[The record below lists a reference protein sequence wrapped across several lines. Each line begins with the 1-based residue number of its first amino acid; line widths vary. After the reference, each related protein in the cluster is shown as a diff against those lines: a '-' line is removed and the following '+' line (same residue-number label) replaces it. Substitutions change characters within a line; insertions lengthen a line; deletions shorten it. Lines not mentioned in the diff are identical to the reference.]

1 MNLTL
6 WSHLTSALALALL
19 AWRLPPQPA
28 LRRPFRIRAALL
40 MCVLW
45 SLLVAVQGGGLIAA
59 TAWLGVLIPL
69 AGVAHFGALLLLL
82 DSLANSAGSRG
93 LRRLSAGLVAVAAL
107 VAVVGVFYASALQ
120 LYSLLGLVLALV
132 GLVNAEQL
140 LRNAPPAAALAIRFC
155 VVGVGGQLTYELFLF
170 SQAQLLGGF
179 DAQSWALRGFV
190 YTALVPLLGIGLSRL
205 ARERPTLF
213 VSRQMVFYTT
223 AFLIVGVYLVLMAIG
238 GYYVR
243 VHGGS
248 WGESLRLLFFAGAIV
263 VLAMLVLS
271 PSLWRRWRV
280 FVAKHFYR
288 NKYDYRVEWLRFIDT
303 LSTHTDTDAQ
313 VASVRAIAQIL
324 ESPGGML
331 FMRGEGGGAFNLVA
345 NWSLYDSALQRD
357 LSVTAAHDLP
367 RFLADRQWVID
378 LREYRGDPDLYR
390 NIALPE
396 WLLDEAEGWRIVTPL
411 LELDH
416 LIGFLVLQ
424 APPEPFKMT
433 FEDRDLLRTVGRHVA
448 TLLAQQAA
456 DKKLA
461 ESQQFDAFNRFAA
474 FVMHDLKNS
483 VAQLQLL
490 ASNAARHRDNPA
502 FMDDA
507 IETISNSAAR
517 MTRLIEQLSSPDT
530 ARDMRAVDMAPLL
543 VAVMKRC
550 QSRPPGVIPAAAAVL
565 EPGSTMVTANA
576 ERLAAVLEHVI
587 RNAQEAAGTAGAVS
601 LQSTCEDNFV
611 TIAVSDNGPGMDAS
625 FIRDRLFRPFDSTKG
640 SKGMGIGAYQVR
652 DYVRQLGGTVEV
664 QSAPGAGTS
673 FLIRLPLCQPPNPA
687 S

>member
-6 WSHLTSALALALL
+6 WSHLVSALAFALL
-19 AWRLPPQPA
+19 AWRLPHQPA
-28 LRRPFRIRAALL
+28 LRRPMRIRIALL
-40 MCVLW
+40 VCLLW
-45 SLLVAVQGGGLIAA
+45 SLLVAMHGGGTIARS
-59 TAWLGVLIPL
+59 AWLGILIPL
-69 AGVAHFGALLLLL
+69 AGTAHFAALLLLL
-82 DSLANSAGSRG
+82 DTLGNSAGATW
-93 LRRLSAGLVAVAAL
+93 LRRVSAGLVAVAAL
-107 VAVVGVFYASALQ
+107 FAVAGLIYAPALQ
-120 LYSLLGLVLALV
+120 GYTLMGLLLALAGLVH
-132 GLVNAEQL
+132 AEQL
-140 LRNAPPAAALAIRFC
+140 LRNSPPAAALAIRFC
-155 VVGVGGQLTYELFLF
+155 VVGIGGQLTYELFLF

-190 YTALVPLLGIGLSRL
+190 YAGLVPLLGIGLSRL
-205 ARERPTLF
+205 AREKPTLF

-223 AFLIVGVYLVLMAIG
+223 AFLIVGVYLVLMALG

-248 WGESLRLLFFAGAIV
+248 WGESLRMLFFAGSMV

-288 NKYDYRVEWLRFIDT
+288 NKYDYRVEWLRFIET
-303 LSTHTDTDAQ
+303 LSSHTDPGAQ
-313 VASVRAIAQIL
+313 IASIRAIAQIL
-324 ESPGGML
+324 ESPGGLL
-331 FMRGEGGGAFNLVA
+331 FLRGEDNGRFDLAA
-345 NWSLYDSALQRD
+345 RWSLDDSGPLQE
-357 LSVTAAHDLP
+357 LSLDAAHDLP

-378 LREYRGDPDLYR
+378 VREYRGDPDVYR
-390 NIALPE
+390 NIALPA
-396 WLLDEAEGWRIVTPL
+396 WLIDEAEGWRIVTPL

-456 DKKLA
+456 DRKLA
-461 ESQQFDAFNRFAA
+461 ESQQFNAFNRFAA

-517 MTRLIEQLSSPDT
+517 MTRLIEQLRSP
-530 ARDMRAVDMAPLL
+530 AAANAQRAVDIAAVLKAVVQRCMARPPGIVAASMDAQVDRA
-543 VAVMKRC
+543 VAVM
-550 QSRPPGVIPAAAAVL
+550 AD
-565 EPGSTMVTANA
+565 A
-576 ERLAAVLEHVI
+576 ERLSAVLEHVI
-587 RNAQEAAGTAGAVS
+587 RNAQEAVGAGGQVR
-601 LQSTCEDNFV
+601 LQSACEAGSVIISVN
-611 TIAVSDNGPGMDAS
+611 DNGPGMDAQ

-664 QSAPGAGTS
+664 QSAPGAGTT